1 MLNSYQSLMP
11 STPERSSV
19 VGMVK
24 LTRTATAVTLALSL
38 AAPLAIAGS
47 ANAATG
53 TQDTVSRS
61 APASVADFPRL
72 PRPTGKYAVAST
84 TFHLVDQSRP
94 DPWVPNAEGRELM
107 VTLHYP
113 AARAGD
119 GRHARYATAEEA
131 RLLVEGSQLG
141 GLVPPEKLSGMR
153 THSRVGARPAPGQFP
168 LVVLSPGFTVSRY
181 TQTAL
186 AEDLASRGY
195 VAASVDHA
203 YESYGIAVP
212 GNRMLTCVACTA
224 LEGGTSGSVVTST
237 RAKDVSYLLD
247 ALVGPAPVWRNA
259 EIIDSDH
266 IGMVGHSIGGASA
279 ATAMVADS
287 RVDAGIN
294 MDGAF
299 WEPLPPEGLR
309 GRPFMMVGA
318 DDGMHDPDGGDRTWT
333 EMWPKLDGWKRWLT
347 FAGSDHMSFS
357 DSPLIAEHFGLPQT
371 ALPAKRTV
379 KLTRTYVAAFFDQH
393 LRGRPQPLLK
403 GPTDANPEVKF
414 HNP

>member
-1 MLNSYQSLMP
+1 
-11 STPERSSV
+11 
-19 VGMVK
+19 MVK

-47 ANAATG
+47 ASAATG
-53 TQDTVSRS
+53 AQDTVARS
-61 APASVADFPRL
+61 APAAVADFPRL
-72 PRPTGKYAVAST
+72 PRPTGKYAVGST
-84 TFHLVDQSRP
+84 TLHLVDQSRT
-94 DPWVPNAEGRELM
+94 DPWVPSADGRELM

-141 GLVPPEKLSGMR
+141 GLVQPEKLSGMR

-224 LEGGTSGSVVTST
+224 LEGGTPGSVVTST
-237 RAKDVSYLLD
+237 RAADVSYLLD
-247 ALVGPAPVWRNA
+247 ALTGPEPVWRNA
-259 EIIDSDH
+259 DMIDSDH
-266 IGMVGHSIGGASA
+266 IGMAGHSIGGASA
-279 ATAMVADS
+279 ASAMIADS

-294 MDGAF
+294 MDGGF

-309 GRPFMMVGA
+309 GRPFMMIG
-318 DDGMHDPDGGDRTWT
+318 T
-333 EMWPKLDGWKRWLT
+333 EESSVPGSEEERNWSETYRALDGWKRWLT
-347 FAGSDHMSFS
+347 VAGSDHMSFS

-371 ALPAKRTV
+371 PLPAKRAV

-403 GPTDANPEVKF
+403 GPTDAHPEVKF
-414 HNP
+414 HTP